1 MDAASEAKRKAV
13 EPKRT
18 FATREKWLN
27 IGILAVLTLAGIV
40 ISIKFDW
47 AAIEAFLQANPTR
60 TILISLVV
68 YTLLG
73 LTIIPSTPLVVVL
86 ALNIGLFQAVLVT
99 GVGQMLASWLEYYQ
113 GKLIN
118 AAVDL
123 DMMKT
128 NLPKRVRDL
137 PIASPFFQLVARVI
151 LPKPLALLSGAYH
164 VPLGTYLGISL
175 LENLLGSAFF
185 ALTGLGVLNI
195 VLPKV

>member
-1 MDAASEAKRKAV
+1 MNTASEARRKAN
-13 EPKRT
+13 EPKKMLAPKDKR
-18 FATREKWLN
+18 LN

-73 LTIIPSTPLVVVL
+73 LTVIPSTPLVVVL
-86 ALNIGLFQAVLVT
+86 AVNIGLFQAVLIT

-137 PIASPFFQLVARVI
+137 PIASPMFQLAARVI
-151 LPKPLALLSGAYH
+151 VPKPLALLSGAYR

-175 LENLLGSAFF
+175 LEDTFGSAIFG
-185 ALTGLGVLNI
+185 LTGLGILNLVI
-195 VLPKV
+195 PG